1 MCADDEDRVLRPASD
16 LARLVEEHADETVHQ
31 LEIPARRLPLIPIHM
46 QASMHEARVALAGS
60 GVDALFVR
68 RPIAP
73 LSYRTCGVLLR
84 LDVESSYTLRR

>member
-1 MCADDEDRVLRPASD
+1 MKTESCARRPTSHG
-16 LARLVEEHADETVHQ
+16 LVEEHTAATVHH
-31 LEIPARRLPLIPIHM
+31 LEIPARRLQLIPLHM
-46 QASMHEARVALAGS
+46 QVSMHAARVALAGS

-73 LSYRTCGVLLR
+73 LNYRTCGVLLR